1 MLSVESAAVVRAT
14 LPVVG
19 AALDT
24 ITARFYETMFADRP
38 ELLDGLFNRG
48 NQRSGEQ
55 RRALAGSIAAF
66 AGMLLERP
74 DERPDELLNRIA
86 HKHAAVGI
94 TDDQYVIVHKYL
106 FAAIAEVLGEAV
118 TPEVA
123 AAWDEVYW
131 LMAGAL
137 IAAEAR
143 LYAEAGARQ
152 GETWRQWRVV
162 ERREETA
169 DVVSFTLR
177 PVDGGPVPPAR
188 PGQYVSVRVEM
199 PDGVRQ
205 LRQYTLSGFGEDGL
219 RRITV
224 KRVRGGEQPEGEV
237 STLLHATVS
246 EGDELTLSAPFGDV
260 TFDDGTPHTTA
271 HVTGGTAQ
279 EAAAGSAEGLAAG
292 STRGDA
298 GEGADEDAPLVLVS
312 AGIGCTPI
320 TAMLQHLAD
329 AGSARRVLLLH
340 ADVSE
345 PAHALRADMAALA
358 DALPGGSRVFW
369 YEEAPEGVTGGTEGA
384 VRTGLMDLA
393 GLEIPSGAVAYLC
406 GPLPFMR
413 HARGQLIQAGVAP
426 RDIHYEV
433 FGPDLWLAHAS

>member
-1 MLSVESAAVVRAT
+1 MLSAESAATVRAT

-19 AALDT
+19 ASLDT
-24 ITARFYETMFADRP
+24 ITARFYETMFAERP

-66 AGMLLERP
+66 AGALLDNP
-74 DERPDELLNRIA
+74 DERPDALLTRIA

-137 IAAEAR
+137 IAMEAR
-143 LYAEAGARQ
+143 IYAQAGASEGR
-152 GETWRQWRVV
+152 TWRPWRVV

-169 DVVSFTLR
+169 DVMSLVLA
-177 PVDGGPVPPAR
+177 PVGDEPVPPAL
-188 PGQYVSVRVEM
+188 PGQYVSVRVRM
-199 PDGVRQ
+199 PDGVHQ
-205 LRQYTLSGFGEDGL
+205 LRQYTLSGHGADGL

-224 KRVRGGEQPEGEV
+224 KRVRGEGAPEGEV
-237 STLLHATVS
+237 SNLLHATV
-246 EGDELTLSAPFGDV
+246 EPGDELTLSAPFGDV
-260 TFDDGTPHTTA
+260 TLA
-271 HVTGGTAQ
+271 GG
-279 EAAAGSAEGLAAG
+279 
-292 STRGDA
+292 
-298 GEGADEDAPLVLVS
+298 DAPLVLAS

-320 TAMLQHLAD
+320 AAMLQHLAET
-329 AGSARRVLLLH
+329 GSDRRVLLLH
-340 ADVSE
+340 ADRSE
-345 PAHALRADMAALA
+345 PEHALREDMEALTA
-358 DALPGGSRVFW
+358 VLPRGEKIFW
-369 YEEAPEGVTGGTEGA
+369 YEDGRRGRAG
-384 VRTGLMDLA
+384 RIDLA
-393 GLEIPSGAVAYLC
+393 GVDIPAGSVAYLC

-413 HARGQLIQAGVAP
+413 EARAQLIGAGVAP

-433 FGPDLWLAHAS
+433 FGPDLWIAAA